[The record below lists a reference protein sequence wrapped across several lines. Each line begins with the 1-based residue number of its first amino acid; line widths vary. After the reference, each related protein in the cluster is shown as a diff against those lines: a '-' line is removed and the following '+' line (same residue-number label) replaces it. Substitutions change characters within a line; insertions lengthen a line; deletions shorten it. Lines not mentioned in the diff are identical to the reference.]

1 MQHRIITPG
10 PLHDENGRLIETG
23 YATRLIKAYDRSRI
37 AARPFRIKEWDY
49 YAVCTDRFAL
59 ALTID
64 HNGYMTMDSISLLD
78 FEENSQV
85 TSSRISLP
93 AFAKRSL
100 PPTSAKG
107 DIRVAGKGYEISFEN
122 DGSVRHLRGHMDRFT
137 KDSGITFDL
146 ALTDAPEESMVIVT
160 PFRNHPEAFYYNQ
173 KINCMRVEGTIT
185 LGGREYRCD
194 PADTFA
200 VLDWGR
206 GVWTYDNTWYWGSA
220 SGLVDGVPFGFNI
233 GYGFGDTSA
242 ASENVL
248 VYDGKIHKLK
258 QVTFEIPEK
267 DGKEDYLSPW
277 NFTSSDGRFEMKF
290 EPIMDRCAK
299 TDLLIIC
306 SDQHQVFGRFSG
318 SVVLD
323 DGRKLQIDHLTGFA
337 EKVRNKW

>member
-23 YATRLIKAYDRSRI
+23 YATRLIKTYDRGRI

-122 DGSVRHLRGHMDRFT
+122 DGSVRHLRGYMDRFT

-173 KINCMRVEGTIT
+173 KINCMRVSGQIRHREKSTVERKSFSLQTVPSLARTLSGDASSISIPTIMET
-185 LGGREYRCD
+185 ACH
-194 PADTFA
+194 
-200 VLDWGR
+200 
-206 GVWTYDNTWYWGSA
+206 SA
-220 SGLVDGVPFGFNI
+220 S
-233 GYGFGDTSA
+233 
-242 ASENVL
+242 ASSTAPV
-248 VYDGKIHKLK
+248 
-258 QVTFEIPEK
+258 FC
-267 DGKEDYLSPW
+267 
-277 NFTSSDGRFEMKF
+277 R
-290 EPIMDRCAK
+290 
-299 TDLLIIC
+299 IC
-306 SDQHQVFGRFSG
+306 LF
-318 SVVLD
+318 
-323 DGRKLQIDHLTGFA
+323 IDHAFIDEVKILD
-337 EKVRNKW
+337 